1 MLLEINGAA
10 VTGRVAPFSAR
21 VSGGQLIHLL
31 GPNGAGKSSL
41 LALLSGLLPGS
52 GEIQFLGQPLNRWS
66 GQQLARQ
73 RGWLHQQQLPPGM
86 MAVHHYLQQH
96 LQYADRSCD
105 STLAQITGA
114 LQLEDKLAR
123 PLNQLSGGEWQ
134 RVRLAAVLLQIHPG
148 MNSQGRLLLLDEPM
162 AGLDVA
168 QQVALD
174 RLLVALCRSGVTV
187 IMSGHD
193 LNHSLHHAQQV
204 WLMQRGVMVAQGDA
218 QQVLQPAILQ
228 SVYGVPFRKLSVE
241 GQQILTTF
249 VD

>member
-1 MLLEINGAA
+1 MLLEMHDAA
-10 VTGRVAPFSAR
+10 VAGRVAPFSACVGR
-21 VSGGQLIHLL
+21 GQMIHLL

-41 LALLSGLLPGS
+41 LARLSGLLPGS
-52 GEIQFLGQPLNRWS
+52 GDIQFLGQLLESWS
-66 GQQLARQ
+66 GQQLARH

-86 MAVHHYLQQH
+86 MAVYHYLQQYLH
-96 LQYADRSCD
+96 HADRPCD
-105 STLAQITGA
+105 SALAQISGE
-114 LQLEDKLAR
+114 LQLDDKLAR
-123 PLNQLSGGEWQ
+123 SLHLLSGGEWQ

-148 MNSQGRLLLLDEPM
+148 VNSQGRLLLLDEPM

-174 RLLVALCRSGVTV
+174 RLLAALCEAGITV

-204 WLMQRGVMVAQGDA
+204 WLMQRGAMVAQGDA
-218 QQVLQPAILQ
+218 QQVLQPEILA

-241 GQQILTTF
+241 GQQILTTL